1 MEFPTYTFPLESD
14 FDHHQSQNTDPKTE
28 LVPISL
34 VKPFFFSENTLPPVF
49 FYGSWV
55 PATNKQLLMIIISPH
70 ILITE

>member
-1 MEFPTYTFPLESD
+1 MEFPSYTFPLEFD

-28 LVPISL
+28 LAPISS
-34 VKPFFFSENTLPPVF
+34 VEPFFFFSENTQPSV

-70 ILITE
+70 ILIIE